1 MISYLRKF
9 VKPVFDKHPF
19 FANCI
24 TYGSFTTSAEF
35 IQQSIILYDESK
47 REGNKKQSVSIKNFC
62 DKLLNE
68 LLKPCNARKLIA
80 TNLNTGI

>member
-9 VKPVFDKHPF
+9 VKPVFDNHPF

-35 IQQSIILYDESK
+35 IQQSIVLYDESK
-47 REGNKKQSVSIKNFC
+47 KECDKKQSVSIKYY
-62 DKLLNE
+62 KM
-68 LLKPCNARKLIA
+68 IYS
-80 TNLNTGI
+80 NLF